1 MKKVVFIL
9 FAFAM
14 SVQAIAQMNIQDAR
28 TNYDIDDTVTVTGIV
43 TNDESLGSVRY
54 IQDLTAGIA
63 IYPGNSWDGFTEP
76 QIGDEIT
83 VTGVI
88 SEFSGLL
95 EVGPDLTS
103 VTINSSGNPLPTPEI
118 ITPDEMNEG
127 LEGQLCVING
137 ALFNQGGQVIQGN
150 STYDFMASGESGTAY
165 FRTSNALV
173 GSVLTPCDA
182 NITGIVSQFS
192 FDGFG
197 GYQLLLRDEDDFET
211 LSNICIAS
219 TVEQENLTTTSFDV
233 IWSTDNPGDSK
244 VEYGTTPAL
253 GQEVTDGTLT
263 TDHVMSLTDLE
274 PGTIYYVQVT
284 SGADGEESTSP
295 MVTFATVSESSGSMI
310 TYFTGSVNNS
320 VATEEL
326 AISVGADMNDTIA
339 AYILRAENTVDM
351 AIYNINNSVLV
362 DAINTA
368 QSNGVQ
374 IRYIAQGT
382 NANIGIGDF
391 NAGIPLQYREDDNG
405 SGMHNKFCI
414 IDAESTENAVVITG
428 STNWTTG
435 NLTTDYN
442 NAIFIQDESLAKAY
456 TIEFNEMWGS
466 DGPTPDDANS
476 RFSSDKLINT
486 PRKFIIGGSNVELY
500 FSPTDGTTAAIQAAL
515 QGIDYDHYF
524 CLLSFT
530 RDELAETQIAEN
542 SIFVDMAGIIEQT
555 SDQASEFS
563 TLQLANVPVY
573 THQGVPNDLHHKYA
587 IIDQSEPLA
596 DPIVITGSHN
606 WSSSAENFNDENTL
620 IIHDAAIANVFYQE
634 FTARLAEVNPDNIQ
648 ELPNGLKV
656 TLYPNPSTGIFSLQ
670 ASNGTYGNMTV
681 EVLDLTG
688 KVVLKDNMT
697 SVVKT
702 LNLAHLSN
710 GLYLVNL
717 TIDGQS
723 SSIKLQISK

>member
-1 MKKVVFIL
+1 MKKVVLLL

-14 SVQAIAQMNIQDAR
+14 SVQAFAQMNIQDAR
-28 TNYDIDDTVTVTGIV
+28 TNFAIDDEVTVTGIV
-43 TNDESLGSVRY
+43 TNGESLGSVRY

-63 IYPGNSWDGFTEP
+63 IYPGTTWDGFTAP
-76 QIGDEIT
+76 QLGDEIT
-83 VTGVI
+83 VVGVI

-95 EVGPDLTS
+95 EVGPELTS

-118 ITPDEMNEG
+118 ITPEEMNEG

-137 ALFNQGGQVIQGN
+137 ALFNAGGQLIQGN
-150 STYDFMASGESGTAY
+150 STYDFVASGEPGTAY

-173 GSVLTPCDA
+173 GAVLTPCDA
-182 NITGIVSQFS
+182 NLTGIVSQFS
-192 FDGFG
+192 FTGFG
-197 GYQLLLRDEDDFET
+197 GYQILLRDEGDFES
-211 LSNICIAS
+211 LSSICISS
-219 TVEQENLTTTSFDV
+219 TVEQENLATTSFDV
-233 IWSTDNPGDSK
+233 VWSTDTEGDSK
-244 VEYGTTPAL
+244 IEYGTTTAL
-253 GQEVTDGTLT
+253 GQEMTDATLT
-263 TDHVMSLTDLE
+263 TDHMMSLTGLE

-284 SGADGEESTSP
+284 SGANGEESTSP
-295 MVTFATVSESSGSMI
+295 MVTFATISESSGTI
-310 TYFTGSVNNS
+310 TTYFTGSVDNS

-339 AYILRAENTVDM
+339 AYILRAESTVDM

-362 DAINTA
+362 NAINTA
-368 QSNGVQ
+368 QSNGIQ

-391 NAGIPLQYREDDNG
+391 NAGIPLQYREDDEG

-414 IDAESTENAVVITG
+414 IDAESTENAIVLTG
-428 STNWTTG
+428 STNWTEG

-442 NAIFIQDESLAKAY
+442 NAVFIQDESLAKAY

-466 DGPTPDDANS
+466 DGPMPDDANS
-476 RFSSDKLINT
+476 RFSSAKFINT

-500 FSPTDGTTAAIQAAL
+500 FSPTDGTTAAINAAL
-515 QGIDYDHYF
+515 QTIDYDHYF

-530 RDELAETQIAEN
+530 RDELAETQISEN

-555 SDQASEFS
+555 SDQASEYS
-563 TLQLANVPVY
+563 NLQDGNVPVF
-573 THQGVPNDLHHKYA
+573 THQGIPNDIHHKYA

-606 WSSSAENFNDENTL
+606 WSSSAENVNDENTL
-620 IIHDAAIANVFYQE
+620 IIHDARIANVFYQE
-634 FTARLAEVNPDNIQ
+634 FNARWSEVNTSVE

-656 TLYPNPSTGIFSLQ
+656 SVFPNPSTGEFSIQ
-670 ASNGTYGNMTV
+670 ASNSTYGNMFI

-688 KVVLKDNMT
+688 KRVFADSMT
-697 SVVKT
+697 AAVKNIS
-702 LNLAHLSN
+702 LSDLSN
-710 GLYLVNL
+710 GIYLVNL
-717 TIDGQS
+717 TVDGQS
-723 SSIKLQISK
+723 TSIKLQISK